1 MGRDTLKTMSKH
13 IYDMDV
19 QLADESAC
27 ILFGIKH
34 PDIRRQK
41 RQQTMVEARQ
51 MIWKILKEIKGF
63 RVCELARLYE
73 RDHNAIHCGIKR
85 IGLKVDYDKRL
96 ESKYKI
102 FKARMKQC

>member
-1 MGRDTLKTMSKH
+1 MSKY

-41 RQQTMVEARQ
+41 RQQNMVEARQ

-73 RDHNAIHCGIKR
+73 RDHNAICSGIKR
-85 IGLKVDYDKRL
+85 IGLKVGYDKRL
-96 ESKYKI
+96 ESKYKL
-102 FKARMKQC
+102 FKSRMKQC